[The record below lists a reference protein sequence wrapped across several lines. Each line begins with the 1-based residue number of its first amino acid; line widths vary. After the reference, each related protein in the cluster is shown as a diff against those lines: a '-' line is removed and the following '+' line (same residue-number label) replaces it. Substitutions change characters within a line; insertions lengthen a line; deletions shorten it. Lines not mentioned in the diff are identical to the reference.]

1 MTKKYLIICAASLF
15 ALITLFKGYKYLNEP
30 SLINLKASYA
40 YILSDAEAAKKAKHI
55 VVGKVNK
62 VQGYDLSGFMP
73 KTFFEVQVVENL
85 KGNLGDKFIFR
96 QDGAIDEKN
105 NEKIIIENYDLLSPG
120 QTYLFFLDKV
130 PDKNNT
136 YWSINGPFSV
146 Y

>member
-1 MTKKYLIICAASLF
+1 
-15 ALITLFKGYKYLNEP
+15 
-30 SLINLKASYA
+30 
-40 YILSDAEAAKKAKHI
+40 
-55 VVGKVNK
+55 
-62 VQGYDLSGFMP
+62 MP

-146 Y
+146 YQIDGDMAKNNTSPVRSQKLIELKK